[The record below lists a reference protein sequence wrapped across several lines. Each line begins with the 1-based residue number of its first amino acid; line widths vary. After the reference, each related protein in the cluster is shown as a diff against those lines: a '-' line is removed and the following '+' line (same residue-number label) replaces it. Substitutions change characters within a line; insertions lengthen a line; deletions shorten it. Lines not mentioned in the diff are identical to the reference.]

1 MKAFGID
8 ISTWQRN
15 YPYAKASKEGVK
27 FAILRAG
34 ASRTKDNMF
43 ETHYK
48 NARKQGWGIGAYWY
62 TYATTVAEAKIEI
75 KAFLKAIKGK
85 KFEYPI
91 YLDIEDASILKAGKT
106 TLNNIVKE
114 YANAIEKAG
123 YYFGVYTN
131 YNWYANKISG
141 STLNKKYDWWIASW
155 TATKPSNVNAGLW
168 QFGGSSNAI
177 RSPKIAGIVTD
188 QDYAYK
194 DYPTI
199 MKKLGK
205 NGYKKVTTKPNTTPK
220 PTTKKTYS
228 GKFPKLPLRRYFK
241 IGDKGEQVKRLQM
254 FLNWA
259 LGIKLV
265 VDGIIGPKTISA
277 VKKFEKLVGLDQDGL
292 FGKKCLAKAKEF
304 TK

>member
-1 MKAFGID
+1 MSKIFGID

-15 YPYAKASKEGVK
+15 YPYEKATKEGVK

-34 ASRTKDNMF
+34 CSRTKDNMF

-62 TYATTVAEAKIEI
+62 TYATTVSEAKLEI

-91 YLDIEDASILKAGKT
+91 YLDIEDASIRKAGKT

-114 YANAIEKAG
+114 YANAIQEAG

-131 YNWYANKISG
+131 VDWYRNKISG
-141 STLNKKYDWWIASW
+141 ATLNKKYDWWIASW
-155 TATKPSNVNAGLW
+155 TSTKPTGIDAGLW
-168 QFGGSSNAI
+168 QFGGSSNEI
-177 RSPKIAGIVTD
+177 RSPKIGGITTD

-194 DYPTI
+194 NYPLL
-199 MKKLGK
+199 MKQLGK
-205 NGYKKVTTKPNTTPK
+205 NGYKKTEPTPT
-220 PTTKKTYS
+220 PLPKKTYS
-228 GKFPKLPLRRYFK
+228 GTFPKLPLRRYFK
-241 IGDKGEQVKRLQM
+241 EGDKGIQVAHLQE

-259 LGIKLV
+259 INSKLV
-265 VDGIIGPKTISA
+265 IDGIIGPKTISA
-277 VKKFEKLVGLDQDGL
+277 VKSFQKKVGIKEDGL
-292 FGKKCLAKAKEF
+292 FGKDSLKKAKAF